1 MNPLSNRSAR
11 ITRDGIHIHA
21 ARDFEAMR
29 RAGQVAARI
38 LDDVCDFVGKGIKT
52 IAIDRFVEDRI
63 AAYGAKS
70 ATIGYRGY
78 RHATCISVNHVVCHG
93 IPGERVLRNG
103 DILNVDVTVIV
114 DGWHGDSSR
123 MYVIGK
129 ASRKASR
136 LMDVTHQALM
146 KGLGII
152 RPGRTFGD
160 LGNVIQRHVESHRMS
175 VVTGFCGHGIGREF
189 HQPPNVMH
197 FGRTGAGPKFEQGMF
212 FHRRTHGQ
220 SGQTWNQDPQGQ
232 LDRCDAGQVPVC
244 TVRTYGR
251 CYR

>member
-1 MNPLSNRSAR
+1 
-11 ITRDGIHIHA
+11 
-21 ARDFEAMR
+21 MR

-212 FHRRTHGQ
+212 FTVEPMVNLGKPGTKILKDNWTAVTQDRSLSAQFEHMVGVTDKGCEIFTLSPAGRFHP
-220 SGQTWNQDPQGQ
+220 TWK
-232 LDRCDAGQVPVC
+232 
-244 TVRTYGR
+244 
-251 CYR
+251 